1 MAYSPRLRPWLKRQL
16 LVDIIDATPRRLTFT
31 SPEYVEACI
40 RKVFAKHEVYPELK
54 SLGDADIEK
63 ELVDIHQ
70 VLELVKARE
79 AKLCKKII
87 AQLHSPEA
95 DPRQHVR
102 EGRMTPH
109 AECALLETLHQDTQG
124 QTFTYIAVT
133 KLSCLSCWLL
143 FEAYRKYSKRK
154 FFIRECHS
162 DPSYPWVLP
171 DFGDK
176 ELHSLCRSYIMRNA
190 VFKLLAKR
198 IEKNTRLRKESQSSV
213 GSDGPDG
220 VRQIAIGRDQR
231 AEAALARLISCFTV
245 ADMNDLPAGKED
257 DGDGDRDEDS
267 EVCLDVFLNGY

>member
-16 LVDIIDATPRRLTFT
+16 VVNIIDATPRRLTFT
-31 SPEYVEACI
+31 SSEYAEACI
-40 RKVFAKHEVYPELK
+40 RKVFAEHAEYPELK
-54 SLGDADIEK
+54 SLGDADIER

-109 AECALLETLHQDTQG
+109 AECSLLETLHQDTQG

-154 FFIRECHS
+154 FFIRGCHS
-162 DPSYPWVLP
+162 DPSHPWVLP

-176 ELHSLCRSYIMRNA
+176 ELHSLCRSYIMRNSI
-190 VFKLLAKR
+190 FKLLAKR
-198 IEKNTRLRKESQSSV
+198 IEKSTRLRKESQSSV

-220 VRQIAIGRDQR
+220 VRKMVIGRDQL
-231 AEAALARLISCFTV
+231 AEAALARMMSRMPV
-245 ADMNDLPAGKED
+245 AGMSDLPAGEEG
-257 DGDGDRDEDS
+257 DGDGDRGEDS
-267 EVCLDVFLNGY
+267 DVCLDVF